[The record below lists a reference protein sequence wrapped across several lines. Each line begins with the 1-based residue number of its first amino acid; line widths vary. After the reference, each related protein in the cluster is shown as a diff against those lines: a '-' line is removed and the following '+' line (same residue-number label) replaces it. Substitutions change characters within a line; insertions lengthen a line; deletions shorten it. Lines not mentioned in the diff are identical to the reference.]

1 MPGCPARTDQ
11 RLNRGNNTKGMKV
24 NVALMERASSPHKN
38 MRVLIAASVGNVLE
52 WYDFVVYAIFAVHLF
67 AIGRYARLTQHL
79 FLTKKTTTP
88 VNPQTTL
95 IKFQIKLGSQ
105 CQWLTF
111 LGEVV
116 VSCPRYII
124 LAREAGP
131 MAACA

>member
-1 MPGCPARTDQ
+1 M
-11 RLNRGNNTKGMKV
+11 
-24 NVALMERASSPHKN
+24 
-38 MRVLIAASVGNVLE
+38 
-52 WYDFVVYAIFAVHLF
+52 FFYAIFAVHLF

-116 VSCPRYII
+116 VSCPRCII
-124 LAREAGP
+124 LACEAGP

>member
-1 MPGCPARTDQ
+1 M
-11 RLNRGNNTKGMKV
+11 
-24 NVALMERASSPHKN
+24 
-38 MRVLIAASVGNVLE
+38 
-52 WYDFVVYAIFAVHLF
+52 FFYAIFAVHLF

-116 VSCPRYII
+116 VSCPRCII
-124 LAREAGP
+124 LACEAGRAHDAGREP
-131 MAACA
+131 LSYSTG

>member
-1 MPGCPARTDQ
+1 M
-11 RLNRGNNTKGMKV
+11 L
-24 NVALMERASSPHKN
+24 
-38 MRVLIAASVGNVLE
+38 
-52 WYDFVVYAIFAVHLF
+52 FYAIFGVHLF

-88 VNPQTTL
+88 VNSQRTL

-116 VSCPRYII
+116 VSCPRCII
-124 LAREAGP
+124 LACEAGP
-131 MAACA
+131 MAGVRVTQDGSRFLTRPG